1 MNTLKNQLAEQ
12 LIRVQKIYGDIEQ
25 SHNYYTRNK
34 PFGDYICTNKETFVH
49 KALLNTFEDNDA
61 IQWSIDIAGITLK
74 GEFWKDWL
82 EQPLTNEDVK
92 ALYLDELE
100 SDEIYYKSKL
110 SKIANISNNL

>member
-12 LIRVQKIYGDIEQ
+12 LIRVQQIYGDIEK
-25 SHNYYTRNK
+25 SYDYYTLNK
-34 PFGDYICTNKETFVH
+34 PFGDYICTNKENFANKVQI
-49 KALLNTFEDNDA
+49 KTFEDNDA

-82 EQPLTNEDVK
+82 EQPLTNDDVK

-110 SKIANISNNL
+110 SKITSILAK